1 MPIISR
7 TLSYEISDIKIL
19 NMRIWNLCRALRIK
33 TLLELA
39 QWHYNDLLE
48 QPNIG
53 IKTLKDADQLLKEHG
68 LILNRF
74 SPTPDELLQKAGLS
88 HKIRNK
94 TSALSTLNLRVNEF
108 HSSAN
113 PTPLLAVNRR

>member
-7 TLSYEISDIKIL
+7 ILSYEISDTKIS
-19 NMRIWNLCRALRIK
+19 NMRVWSLCRALRIK
-33 TLLELA
+33 TLHELA
-39 QWHYNDLLE
+39 KWHYNDLLE

-53 IKTLKDADQLLKEHG
+53 VKTLKDADQLLRQHG

-74 SPTPDELLQKAGLS
+74 APTPDELLQKAGLS

-94 TSALSTLNLRVNEF
+94 I
-108 HSSAN
+108 
-113 PTPLLAVNRR
+113 